1 MNAVSRQRKQQCNEF
16 GGPKKKK
23 RKKLQNIQIRTN
35 QRWRRKQYRER
46 EREIGEA
53 RKITVKWGRKSIYR
67 DPANPKEITTP
78 PPPKNAIKLRQ
89 SLRHCRIRFVFSSLG
104 SARLGLVLAFLISSM
119 FFTNFVF
126 LFFFNYYYLN
136 VCVWEREY
144 SKK

>member
-35 QRWRRKQYRER
+35 QRWRRKQYTERERERER

-78 PPPKNAIKLRQ
+78 QKCNQ
-89 SLRHCRIRFVFSSLG
+89 
-104 SARLGLVLAFLISSM
+104 
-119 FFTNFVF
+119 T
-126 LFFFNYYYLN
+126 
-136 VCVWEREY
+136 
-144 SKK
+144 

>member
-23 RKKLQNIQIRTN
+23 GRNFKISKSVQIKDGVENNT
-35 QRWRRKQYRER
+35 QRQRER

-78 PPPKNAIKLRQ
+78 QKCNQ
-89 SLRHCRIRFVFSSLG
+89 
-104 SARLGLVLAFLISSM
+104 
-119 FFTNFVF
+119 T
-126 LFFFNYYYLN
+126 
-136 VCVWEREY
+136 
-144 SKK
+144 